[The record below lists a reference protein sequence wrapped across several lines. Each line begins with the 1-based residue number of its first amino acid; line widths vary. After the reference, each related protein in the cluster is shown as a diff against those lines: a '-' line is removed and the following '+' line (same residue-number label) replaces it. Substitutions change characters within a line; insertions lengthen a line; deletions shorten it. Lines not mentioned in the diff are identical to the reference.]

1 MKTFLRNYKASVPAA
16 FVLVIALAWVAF
28 GYFGV
33 HKLWVDDKVNEAA
46 PVFDSAPL
54 TASAESPSTVLPTTT
69 VDPAP
74 AATVPVATTAGPA
87 ALAPAPATTVPAPVT
102 TVPPPATTV
111 APPVA
116 TVAPQ
121 PVVEASGSF
130 VSRNHPTSG
139 NAIVLGQGTGQRFL
153 RLEQFATENG
163 PDLKVYLVNS
173 SAGGVTDY
181 VSLGALKGNIG
192 DQNYELPVGLDLQV
206 YDTVLI
212 YCERFASAFGE
223 ALLT

>member
-46 PVFDSAPL
+46 PVFDNAPL
-54 TASAESPSTVLPTTT
+54 TASVESPSTVLPTTT

-153 RLEQFATENG
+153 RLEQFATDNG

>member
-33 HKLWVDDKVNEAA
+33 HKIWVDDKVNETA
-46 PVFDSAPL
+46 PVFDNAPL
-54 TASAESPSTVLPTTT
+54 TASAESPSTVLPTTP

-130 VSRNHPTSG
+130 VSRNHPTRG

-153 RLEQFATENG
+153 RLEQFATDNG